1 MKVWIVCIA
10 VLAVAIVGIPMLAVR
25 FPALPTEENAVVHA
39 PTMPA
44 VQEPVATP
52 SLPEVSEAPAQSSA
66 MEMPENEDEVEETV
80 IIAEA
85 EPLESDY
92 GVQSF
97 LILDQTTGEVVEVSL
112 REYERGAVASEMPV
126 SFHPEALKAQAVA
139 AHTYAL
145 HHHYTQLQTPDPT
158 LQGADFAAD
167 PSNMKVYITEET
179 AREFYG
185 EEYADAYWAKICEA
199 VDSVLPYI
207 LEYEE
212 EPIVAAY
219 HAISAGQTEAAENVW
234 VGSADYLQPTISEGD
249 YLAPDYEVET
259 VISIEEVRNTLQNA
273 YPEMDLSGDPET
285 WFAQTERSQ
294 SGYILSIVV
303 GGVDVPGKDLRTLF
317 DLRSHNMDIAY
328 TDAGFS
334 FITYGHGH
342 GVGLSQYG
350 ADFMAR
356 QGYTYDQILEHYYQ
370 GATLRRAAGA
380 IESV

>member
-10 VLAVAIVGIPMLAVR
+10 VLAVAIVGIPMLAVG
-25 FPALPTEENAVVHA
+25 FPALPVEENAVVHTPSM
-39 PTMPA
+39 PTVKEA
-44 VQEPVATP
+44 IITP
-52 SLPEVSEAPAQSSA
+52 SLPEASDDAAESSDLPIPEEEA
-66 MEMPENEDEVEETV
+66 EKV

-85 EPLESDY
+85 EPLESTY

-97 LILDQTTGEVVEVSL
+97 RILDQTTGKVVEVSL
-112 REYERGAVASEMPV
+112 RDYVRGAVASEMPV
-126 SFHPEALKAQAVA
+126 SFHSEALKAQAVA

-145 HHHYTQLQTPDPT
+145 HHHYTQLETPDPA

-167 PSNMKVYITEET
+167 PSNRKVYITEEI
-179 AREFYG
+179 ARDFYG

-199 VDSVLPYI
+199 ADSVLPYI

-234 VGSADYLQPTISEGD
+234 IGSADYLQPALSEGD

-259 VISIEEVRNTLQNA
+259 VIAIDDVRRALESA

-285 WFAQTERSQ
+285 WFAQPERSQ
-294 SGYILSIVV
+294 SGYILSIAI
-303 GGVDVPGKDLRTLF
+303 GGVEVPGKDVRTLF

-328 TDAGFS
+328 TDAGFR
-334 FITYGHGH
+334 FITYGYGH

-356 QGYTYDQILEHYYQ
+356 QGYTYDQILDHYYQ

-380 IESV
+380 AGSV

>member
-1 MKVWIVCIA
+1 MKVWIICIA
-10 VLAVAIVGIPMLAVR
+10 VLAAAIIGIPMIAAT
-25 FPALPTEENAVVHA
+25 FPALPAAEAAVVHTPSM
-39 PTMPA
+39 PTA
-44 VQEPVATP
+44 QEPTAAP
-52 SLPEVSEAPAQSSA
+52 LPEASDEAAEVAAAQT
-66 MEMPENEDEVEETV
+66 PEEEEV
-80 IIAEA
+80 IIITEA
-85 EPLESDY
+85 EPLDSVY

-97 LILDQTTGEVVEVSL
+97 RILDQTTGEVAEVSL
-112 REYERGAVASEMPV
+112 RDYVRGAVASEMPV

-145 HHHYTQLQTPDPT
+145 HHHYTQLETPDPA

-199 VDSVLPYI
+199 ADSVLPYI

-234 VGSADYLQPTISEGD
+234 IGSADYLQPTISEGD

-259 VISIEEVRNTLQNA
+259 VIDREEVRNVLQSA

-285 WFAQTERSQ
+285 WFAEAERSE
-294 SGYILSIVV
+294 SGYILSVSV
-303 GGVDVPGKDLRTLF
+303 GGMDVPGKDLRTLF

-356 QGYTYDQILEHYYQ
+356 QGYTYEQILDHYYQ
-370 GATLRRAAGA
+370 GATLKRAAGA
-380 IESV
+380 MESV